1 MGLVHIEVI
10 SKSLRMIFIG
20 MALLI
25 GGGFFFIEANA
36 SYLAD
41 KQECKQ
47 SCEEG
52 LFICQST
59 CRDKFGAHYFRYP
72 VCMEACTSG
81 QSSCDNICEI
91 KIHSEK

>member
-1 MGLVHIEVI
+1 MGLVHIEAI
-10 SKSLRMIFIG
+10 SKSLRMIFFG

-25 GGGFFFIEANA
+25 GMGFSFIQTNA
-36 SYLAD
+36 TYLTD

-52 LFICQST
+52 LFNCQST
-59 CRDKFGAHYFRYP
+59 CRDKFGPHYFRYP
-72 VCMEACTSG
+72 VCMEACTNG
-81 QSSCDNICEI
+81 QNSCANICEI